1 MLIRFTWTNCMQP
14 AGSSSIYLS
23 RQQPNF
29 GIQYSCSSSI
39 DCASLALVE
48 RISIVVDTGILLL
61 LVTGLVCY
69 VAAART
75 RCSVETRRTRREA
88 VAFDRFAT
96 RVRDVDPVVSRT
108 AAARVGSVLVAT
120 DDRTGSGRRIREIT
134 ATFRDTV
141 MSVPHYD
148 EEYGE
153 SLAEHM
159 AIEFGDELTI
169 AVVETRQFTPQV
181 KQGLYRAAI
190 AARDRR
196 LELLSVLEAESNAL
210 QTFERELTDLT
221 TRVEALTEP
230 LRSDQTYD
238 ELCETYRELN
248 ECTRACEA
256 LLHTR
261 QTQRTDG
268 HAANLPYAIDDL
280 QEYLYE
286 RFEVTYPVL
295 SDGLQL
301 YRRITT
307 ARGRLEDELL
317 SRA

>member
-1 MLIRFTWTNCMQP
+1 MQP
-14 AGSSSIYLS
+14 AGSSSIFLS

-29 GIQYSCSSSI
+29 EIQYSCSSSI
-39 DCASLALVE
+39 DCASLTLLE

-69 VAAART
+69 VATART
-75 RCSVETRRTRREA
+75 RCRVETQRTRREA
-88 VAFDRFAT
+88 VAFDRFAN
-96 RVRDVDPVVSRT
+96 RLQEVDPVIPRAT
-108 AAARVGSVLVAT
+108 AARAGSVLVAT
-120 DDRTGSGRRIREIT
+120 GGHTDSNRRIHEIT
-134 ATFRDTV
+134 ATFRDTI

-159 AIEFGDELTI
+159 AIEFGEDLTI

-181 KQGLYRAAI
+181 KQGLYRAAV

-196 LELLSVLEAESNAL
+196 LELLSVLEAESSAL

>member
-1 MLIRFTWTNCMQP
+1 MIRFASTNCMQP

-48 RISIVVDTGILLL
+48 RISSVVDMGILL
-61 LVTGLVCY
+61 LVTGLACY
-69 VAAART
+69 VATART
-75 RCSVETRRTRREA
+75 RCRVESQRTRREA
-88 VAFDRFAT
+88 VAFDRFAN
-96 RVRDVDPVVSRT
+96 RLRDVDPVIPRT
-108 AAARVGSVLVAT
+108 TATRAGSVLVAT
-120 DDRTGSGRRIREIT
+120 DGYTGSDRRIREIT
-134 ATFRDTV
+134 TAFRDTV

-159 AIEFGDELTI
+159 AVEFGDELTV
-169 AVVETRQFTPQV
+169 AVVETKQCTPHV
-181 KQGLYRAAI
+181 KQGLYRAAV

-196 LELLSVLEAESNAL
+196 VELLSVLEAESNAL
-210 QTFERELTDLT
+210 RTFERELTDLT
-221 TRVEALTEP
+221 TRVETLTEP
-230 LRSDQTYD
+230 LRADLTYD
-238 ELCETYRELN
+238 ELCETYRELR
-248 ECTRACEA
+248 ECNRACDE
-256 LLHTR
+256 LLHAR

-286 RFEVTYPVL
+286 PFEVTYPVL

-301 YRRITT
+301 YRRINT
-307 ARGRLEDELL
+307 ARGRIEAELL
-317 SRA
+317 SRT